1 MLLGTT
7 SLSLC
12 NVLFVK
18 ASFQKIFNQTTKIM
32 RATLSKSLKVSVLGL
47 LAIVPFMSFSQ
58 GKKDK
63 VRIRIEQDINGKTKI
78 DEKIIDASGLSEGQK
93 EDMIQKF
100 QDSVMAQNKGKVQGM
115 KIEVESDSDERK
127 GEKRIERNYNHNNDN
142 GDEEIVIRDKPRVK
156 VYRRNGRDGNE
167 FFDSEDFSRELS
179 GNMESLRDN
188 LKNMGRDL
196 KFEYRTIPDVFPFDG
211 AGSKTVRG
219 VEVYP
224 NNPKTEILNLR
235 FNTQQKGDV
244 SIKVMDVK
252 GNVVAKEEIK
262 DFSGEYVG
270 QINIGKQKGTIF
282 VMITQGEDGTVKRV
296 VLPTN

>member
-1 MLLGTT
+1 
-7 SLSLC
+7 
-12 NVLFVK
+12 
-18 ASFQKIFNQTTKIM
+18 M
-32 RATLSKSLKVSVLGL
+32 RATLNKHLKVSVLSL
-47 LAIVPFMSFSQ
+47 LAIVPFLSFSQ

-63 VRIRIEQDINGKTKI
+63 IRIRIEQEINGKTKV
-78 DEKIIDASGLSEGQK
+78 DEKIIDASAMSDGQK

-115 KIEVESDSDERK
+115 KIEVENESDVRK
-127 GEKRIERNYNHNNDN
+127 GEKRVERNYNYNNDN
-142 GDEEIVIRDKPRVK
+142 GDEEIVIKKKPHVK
-156 VYRRNGRDGNE
+156 IYRRNGNGKDGME
-167 FFDSEDFSRELS
+167 IFDGEEFSRELN

-188 LKNMGRDL
+188 LKEMGKDL
-196 KFEYRTIPDVFPFDG
+196 KFEYRTIPDGFFFNDNG
-211 AGSKTVRG
+211 GSSAKTVRG
-219 VEVYP
+219 VEVFS
-224 NNPKTEILNLR
+224 NNPKTEILNVR
-235 FNTQQKGDV
+235 FNAPQKGDV

>member
-1 MLLGTT
+1 
-7 SLSLC
+7 
-12 NVLFVK
+12 
-18 ASFQKIFNQTTKIM
+18 M
-32 RATLSKSLKVSVLGL
+32 RATLSKCLRVSIFGL
-47 LAIVPFMSFSQ
+47 LTITPFMSFSQ

-63 VRIRIEQDINGKTKI
+63 IRIRIEQEINGKTKI
-78 DEKIIDASGLSEGQK
+78 DEKIIDASEMSDGQK
-93 EDMIQKF
+93 ENAIQKF
-100 QDSVMAQNKGKVQGM
+100 QDSVTAQNKGKVQGM
-115 KIEVESDSDERK
+115 KIEVESNSDERK
-127 GEKRIERNYNHNNDN
+127 GERRVERNYNYNNDN
-142 GDEEIVIRDKPRVK
+142 GDEEIVIKKKPHVK
-156 VYRRNGRDGNE
+156 IYRRDGNGKDGVE
-167 FFDSEDFSRELS
+167 IFDGEEFSRELN

-196 KFEYRTIPDVFPFDG
+196 KFEYRTIPDGFFFNDNG
-211 AGSKTVRG
+211 GSSAKTVRG
-219 VEVYP
+219 VEVFP
-224 NNPKTEILNLR
+224 NNPKTEILNVR
-235 FNTQQKGDV
+235 FNAPQKGDV

>member
-1 MLLGTT
+1 
-7 SLSLC
+7 
-12 NVLFVK
+12 
-18 ASFQKIFNQTTKIM
+18 M
-32 RATLSKSLKVSVLGL
+32 RATLSKCLKVSVLSL

-63 VRIRIEQDINGKTKI
+63 IRIRIEQEINGKTKV
-78 DEKIIDASGLSEGQK
+78 DEKIIDASGMSDGQK
-93 EDMIQKF
+93 EDAIQKF

-115 KIEVESDSDERK
+115 KIEVEDESDNRK
-127 GEKRIERNYNHNNDN
+127 GDKRVERNYNYNNDN
-142 GDEEIVIRDKPRVK
+142 GDEEIVIKKKPHVK
-156 VYRRNGRDGNE
+156 IYRRDGNGKDGVE
-167 FFDSEDFSRELS
+167 IFDGEEFSRELN

-196 KFEYRTIPDVFPFDG
+196 KFEYRTVPDGFFFNDNG
-211 AGSKTVRG
+211 GSSAKTVRG
-219 VEVYP
+219 VEVFP
-224 NNPKTEILNLR
+224 NNPKTEILNVR
-235 FNTQQKGDV
+235 FNAPQKGDV

>member
-1 MLLGTT
+1 
-7 SLSLC
+7 
-12 NVLFVK
+12 
-18 ASFQKIFNQTTKIM
+18 M
-32 RATLSKSLKVSVLGL
+32 RATLSKCLKISILSL
-47 LAIVPFMSFSQ
+47 LAIVPFISFSQ
-58 GKKDK
+58 EKKDK
-63 VRIRIEQDINGKTKI
+63 IRIRIEQEINGKTKV
-78 DEKIIDASGLSEGQK
+78 DEKVIDALGLSDNQK
-93 EDMIQKF
+93 ENLIQKF

-115 KIEVESDSDERK
+115 KIEVENESDVKK
-127 GEKRIERNYNHNNDN
+127 GEKKVEHNYNYNKNN
-142 GDEEIVIRDKPRVK
+142 GDEKIVIREKPRVK
-156 VYRRNGRDGNE
+156 IYRRNGKEG
-167 FFDSEDFSRELS
+167 FDSEEFSHELND
-179 GNMESLRDN
+179 NMESLRDN
-188 LKNMGRDL
+188 LKQMGKDL

-211 AGSKTVRG
+211 GGAGSKTVRG
-219 VEVYP
+219 VEVFP

-296 VLPTN
+296 VLPAN

>member
-1 MLLGTT
+1 
-7 SLSLC
+7 
-12 NVLFVK
+12 
-18 ASFQKIFNQTTKIM
+18 M
-32 RATLSKSLKVSVLGL
+32 RATLNKHLKVSVLSL
-47 LAIVPFMSFSQ
+47 LAIVPFLSFSQ

-63 VRIRIEQDINGKTKI
+63 IRIRIEHEINGKTKV
-78 DEKIIDASGLSEGQK
+78 DQKIIDASGLSDGQK

-115 KIEVESDSDERK
+115 KIEVENESDVRK
-127 GEKRIERNYNHNNDN
+127 GDKRVERNYNYNNDN
-142 GDEEIVIRDKPRVK
+142 GDEEIVIKKKPHVK
-156 VYRRNGRDGNE
+156 IYRRNGNSKDGME
-167 FFDSEDFSRELS
+167 IFDGEEFSRELN

-188 LKNMGRDL
+188 LKEMGKDL
-196 KFEYRTIPDVFPFDG
+196 KFEYRTIPDGFFFNDNG
-211 AGSKTVRG
+211 GSSAKTVRG
-219 VEVYP
+219 VEVFP
-224 NNPKTEILNLR
+224 NNPKAEILNVR
-235 FNTQQKGDV
+235 FNAPQKGDV

-252 GNVVAKEEIK
+252 GTVVAKEEIK

>member
-1 MLLGTT
+1 
-7 SLSLC
+7 
-12 NVLFVK
+12 
-18 ASFQKIFNQTTKIM
+18 M
-32 RATLSKSLKVSVLGL
+32 RATLNKHLKVSVLSL
-47 LAIVPFMSFSQ
+47 LAIVPFLSFSQ

-63 VRIRIEQDINGKTKI
+63 IRIRIEQEINGETKVN
-78 DEKIIDASGLSEGQK
+78 EKIIDASAMSDGQK

-115 KIEVESDSDERK
+115 KIEVENESDVRK
-127 GEKRIERNYNHNNDN
+127 GEKRVERNYNYNNDN
-142 GDEEIVIRDKPRVK
+142 GDEEIVIRKKPHVK
-156 VYRRNGRDGNE
+156 IYRRNGNGKDGME
-167 FFDSEDFSRELS
+167 IFDGEEFSRELN

-188 LKNMGRDL
+188 LKEMGKDL
-196 KFEYRTIPDVFPFDG
+196 KFEYRTIPDGFFFNDNG
-211 AGSKTVRG
+211 GSSAKTVRD
-219 VEVYP
+219 VEVFS
-224 NNPKTEILNLR
+224 NNPKTEILNVR
-235 FNTQQKGDV
+235 FNAPQKGDV

-252 GNVVAKEEIK
+252 GNIVAKEEIK